1 MDAPKVSVLIPTYNY
16 ARFLPQAIES
26 VLNQS
31 FRDFELI
38 IGDDNST
45 DSSAEVI
52 RTFAAQDARIRFSI
66 HERNLGMVE
75 NWNWCLAQAK
85 GVYVKYLFGDDF
97 LLATDALERLVQLV
111 ESKPGIDLAAS
122 ARTVVDDNSS
132 PVQVW
137 DDMEED
143 GILKGEKVAFDCLK
157 TYRNLIGEPSV
168 VLFRR
173 EKAQR
178 GFDTS
183 FRQAVDLELW
193 LHLLHQGGDV
203 AYTRIPLCAFRRHS
217 LQQTALNHQRFDYFV
232 GEHDRILLRY
242 SECYFRNA
250 RAKQLF
256 EHLYWMRKKPR
267 GRPDEPQI
275 RNMIADR
282 LGGKY
287 YLCWLQMRF
296 TKLGINVRRAWRKHV
311 LRQPIPSKRD
321 ASEFTAH
328 R

>member
-1 MDAPKVSVLIPTYNY
+1 MDAPKISVLIPTYNY

-52 RTFAAQDARIRFSI
+52 RTFAAQDARIRFNI
-66 HERNLGMVE
+66 HEQNLGMVE

-137 DDMEED
+137 DDMEQE
-143 GILKGEKVAFDCLK
+143 GILKGEKVAFACLK

-203 AYTRIPLCAFRRHS
+203 AYTRTPLCAFRRHS
-217 LQQTALNHQRFDYFV
+217 LQQTAVNHQRFDHFV

-242 SECYFRNA
+242 SSYYLRNESS
-250 RAKQLF
+250 KQLF
-256 EHLYWMRKKPR
+256 QHAYWMQKKPR
-267 GRPDEPQI
+267 GRPHEAEI
-275 RNMIADR
+275 RDLLTR
-282 LGGKY
+282 ELGARY
-287 YLCWLQMRF
+287 YLYWLQMRF
-296 TKLGINVRRAWRKHV
+296 IKLGVNMARAWRKHV
-311 LRQPIPSKRD
+311 LRQPVPSKRD
-321 ASEFTAH
+321 EREVTSH